1 MDVAPGRAKPFS
13 KAIATMERLLLCTDL
28 DRTVLP
34 NGLQEESPQ
43 ARPLLR
49 ALARRPEVTLAYVS
63 GRDLSL
69 LQDAIRDYGLPVPDY
84 AIGDV
89 GTTIYEIGA
98 PGWNPWAAW
107 SREIAPDWRGL
118 RREDLARVLHDVAG
132 LTEQEPEKQ
141 NTFKLSYYARS
152 DIDADTLAA
161 TIQGRL
167 DRENVRAGVIWSVD
181 ETSEV
186 GLVDILPAS
195 ATKLHAIEFLMR
207 QKGFDPAQT
216 VFAGD
221 SGNDLPV
228 LTAGLQSVL
237 VKNATE
243 TVRAEAVRRADAAGH
258 GHRLYLAEGGFLGM
272 NGNYAAGV
280 LEGLSHFIPEVEPC
294 LREALQGLAAPA

>member
-1 MDVAPGRAKPFS
+1 MD
-13 KAIATMERLLLCTDL
+13 RLLLCTDL

-69 LQDAIRDYGLPVPDY
+69 LQDAIRDYQLPVPDY

-98 PGWNPWAAW
+98 RGWNPWQAW
-107 SREIAPDWRGL
+107 SEEIASDWQDL
-118 RREDLARVLHDVAG
+118 EHADLAALLQGVEG
-132 LTEQEPEKQ
+132 LTEQEPAKQ
-141 NTFKLSYYARS
+141 NTFKLSYYTES
-152 DIDADTLAA
+152 DRDAAALVADIRQRLAA
-161 TIQGRL
+161 EGV
-167 DRENVRAGVIWSVD
+167 DASVIWSVD
-181 ETSEV
+181 ETADI

-207 QKGFDPAQT
+207 RKGLARDRT

-228 LTAGLQSVL
+228 LTSGLQSVL
-237 VKNATE
+237 VHNATA
-243 TVRAEAVRRADAAGH
+243 TVRDEAVRLATEAGCRD
-258 GHRLYLAEGGFLGM
+258 RLYLAAGDFLGM

-280 LEGLSHFIPEVEPC
+280 LEGVCHFIPPVRQWLEEC
-294 LREALQGLAAPA
+294 METLADSA

>member
-1 MDVAPGRAKPFS
+1 MD
-13 KAIATMERLLLCTDL
+13 RLLLCTDL

-49 ALARRPEVTLAYVS
+49 ALARRPEVILAYVS

-69 LQDAIRDYGLPVPDY
+69 LQDAIRDYQLPVPDY

-98 PGWNPWAAW
+98 RGWNPWQAW
-107 SREIAPDWRGL
+107 SEEIASDWQDL
-118 RREDLARVLHDVAG
+118 EHADLAALLQGVEG
-132 LTEQEPEKQ
+132 LTEQEPAKQ
-141 NTFKLSYYARS
+141 NTFKLSYYTEPDRDAAALVA
-152 DIDADTLAA
+152 DIRQRLAA
-161 TIQGRL
+161 EGV
-167 DRENVRAGVIWSVD
+167 DASVIWSVD
-181 ETSEV
+181 ETADI

-207 QKGFDPAQT
+207 RKGLARDRT

-228 LTAGLQSVL
+228 LTSGLQSVL
-237 VKNATE
+237 VHNATA
-243 TVRAEAVRRADAAGH
+243 TVRDEAVRLATEAGCRD
-258 GHRLYLAEGGFLGM
+258 RLYLAAGDFLGM

-280 LEGLSHFIPEVEPC
+280 LEGVCHFIPPVRKWLEEC
-294 LREALQGLAAPA
+294 METLADSA

>member
-1 MDVAPGRAKPFS
+1 MD
-13 KAIATMERLLLCTDL
+13 RLLLCTDL

-34 NGLQEESPQ
+34 NGLQEESTH

-49 ALARRPEVTLAYVS
+49 ALSRRPEVTLAYVS

-69 LQDAIRDYGLPVPDY
+69 LQDAIRDYHLPVPDY

-98 PGWNPWAAW
+98 RGWNPWQAW
-107 SREIAPDWRGL
+107 SEEIAPDWNGL
-118 RREDLARVLHDVAG
+118 GHDDLAALLAGTDG

-141 NTFKLSYYARS
+141 NTFKLSYYADPDR
-152 DIDADTLAA
+152 DAGPLVAG
-161 TIQGRL
+161 IQRRL
-167 DRENVRAGVIWSVD
+167 DAEGVDASVIWSVD
-181 ETSEV
+181 ETAGV

-195 ATKLHAIEFLMR
+195 ATKLHAIEFLR
-207 QKGFDPAQT
+207 QHKGLARERI

-228 LTAGLQSVL
+228 LTSGLQSVL
-237 VKNATE
+237 VRNATD
-243 TVRAEAVRRADAAGH
+243 TVRNEAVRLAEEAGCRD
-258 GHRLYLAEGGFLGM
+258 RLYLAAGAFMGM

-280 LEGLSHFIPEVEPC
+280 LEGVCHFIPAVRDWLEEC
-294 LREALQGLAAPA
+294 MEALADSA